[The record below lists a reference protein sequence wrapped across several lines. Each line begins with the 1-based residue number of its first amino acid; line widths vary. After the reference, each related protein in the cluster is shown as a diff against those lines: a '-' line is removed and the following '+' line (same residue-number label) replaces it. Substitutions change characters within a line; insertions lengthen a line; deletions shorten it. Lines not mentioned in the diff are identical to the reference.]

1 MERVQRIVGLVAG
14 TGSTLALVA
23 WAIAHT
29 GDGGY
34 LYALLAALFVLAL
47 QFVSTP
53 LRTLQGGILILAVNL
68 VIAVAISTTDNGD
81 LLWGLIAT
89 MIVAGLLAPADA
101 I

>member
-1 MERVQRIVGLVAG
+1 MERVQRVVGLVAG

-23 WAIAHT
+23 WAITQT
-29 GDGGY
+29 GDGDY
-34 LYALLAALFVLAL
+34 LFALLGVLFVLAL

-53 LRTLQGGILILAVNL
+53 LRTLQGGILILAVNF
-68 VIAVAISTTDNGD
+68 VIAVAISTTDNGG

-89 MIVAGLLAPADA
+89 MIVAGMFAPADT